1 MQIRELKKTKMNKYR
16 LPFSLDDYNNIY
28 IFTHIRPDGDAIGS
42 SLALGGAL
50 KLEGKKVEML
60 CADEIPARYSF
71 LPGVESL
78 KDYLPPLE
86 GKGLAFVLDC
96 NDLQRVGYFQD
107 AVAKFDKI
115 VNIDHHLTN
124 DQFGDVRFIDA
135 AASSTGEIIFQFIR
149 DNGLQLN
156 KEISLNLYVAI
167 ASDTGSFKY
176 DNTTPLSLRIAAE
189 LLAEG
194 VSPSLV
200 GRKLFDEY
208 PLSTLLLLRDAL
220 STVQFDADKK
230 IVWVNVYEKMLQNN
244 KAKQAEL
251 DGFIN
256 YLRNVKE
263 AEVGIIFYHTDQDKT
278 KVGFR
283 SKNIDVAAVAQSLG
297 GGGHARAAGV
307 TIPGRPE
314 TVVQNVLQAVSVKL
328 EENDSLL
335 PAK

>member
-1 MQIRELKKTKMNKYR
+1 MQELKNLKMSKFK
-16 LPFSLDDYNNIY
+16 LPFRLDKYKSIY

-50 KLEGKKVEML
+50 KLQGKKVKIL

-71 LPGVESL
+71 LPGVKNFQDSFS
-78 KDYLPPLE
+78 PHE

-96 NDLQRVGYFQD
+96 NDLDRLGDLQGDVL
-107 AVAKFDKI
+107 KLDKI
-115 VNIDHHLTN
+115 VNIDHHITN
-124 DQFGDVRFIDA
+124 DRFGDVHFIDP
-135 AASSTGEIIFQFIR
+135 AASSTGEVVFRFIR
-149 DNGLQLN
+149 DNDLKLN

-176 DNTTPLSLRIAAE
+176 DNTTPLALQIAGE
-189 LLAEG
+189 LLKEG

-208 PLSTLLLLRDAL
+208 PLSTLLLLRDSLA
-220 STVQFDADKK
+220 TVQFDPTQK
-230 IVWVNVYEKMLQNN
+230 IIWMNVFEKMLTKN
-244 KAKQAEL
+244 KAKSAEL

-256 YLRNVKE
+256 YLKSVQE
-263 AEVGIIFYHTDQDKT
+263 AEVGVLFYHTDRGET
-278 KVGFR
+278 KIGFR
-283 SKNIDVAAVAQSLG
+283 SKNIDVASIAQSLG

-307 TIPGRPE
+307 TISGKPE
-314 TVVQNVLQAVSVKL
+314 NIVQNVLQVISAKL
-328 EENDSLL
+328 KESDILL